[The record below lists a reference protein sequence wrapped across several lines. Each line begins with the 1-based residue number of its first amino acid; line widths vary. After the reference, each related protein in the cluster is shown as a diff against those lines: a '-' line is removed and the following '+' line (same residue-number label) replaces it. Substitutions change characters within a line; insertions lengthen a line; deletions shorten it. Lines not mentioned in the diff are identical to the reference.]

1 MIQSLGFLTI
11 SFSHVASLPLRAAV
25 ICLFILRFW
34 DKIVYFLENF
44 QLYTWKVVAAGRQQ
58 RQARESGRQ
67 PLFLQVSIPKPFLNQ
82 PGDQDIAFS
91 FTFQWVLIPTF
102 LVTFRCIRHLV
113 STCFFCLMAM
123 IWQIY
128 NHFKQLKCESLS
140 LNFVLTLGLI
150 REQKQ
155 TLSKSS
161 WIQISRFLRLA
172 ASCPVTITEF
182 AKTDDNIDEGFYI
195 LS

>member
-1 MIQSLGFLTI
+1 MIQNLKIFPALYLKGGGRGATTTPGARIRTTTTLPPSEYPKTF
-11 SFSHVASLPLRAAV
+11 LPL
-25 ICLFILRFW
+25 
-34 DKIVYFLENF
+34 K
-44 QLYTWKVVAAGRQQ
+44 
-58 RQARESGRQ
+58 
-67 PLFLQVSIPKPFLNQ
+67 

-102 LVTFRCIRHLV
+102 LVTFWCIRHLV

-182 AKTDDNIDEGFYI
+182 AKTDDNIDKGFYI